1 MYSSIHF
8 RRFSNRTLTV
18 ASAALLF
25 AVVLNST
32 AKAHDDS
39 DDNKLSVYLD
49 RDVHPTGLNDKCGTP
64 QLWQGAGNAA
74 TGFQRLRDVDDG
86 VELAIKGV
94 LRSIGGDQR
103 STYVDSDGVVHI
115 EVPSGN
121 QTQPSVQ
128 TNRAK
133 WNFAY
138 SVDVGLKAGNPMLD
152 SYDAELW
159 IDLDPSK
166 RTKFLKLKLEKYT
179 PPAPAPASCGDS
191 NLTGYGWFSNGS
203 PVIGDDEGPVTGT
216 TAFQVSQN
224 SQNLGFYLSLID
236 ADPHTPGVQPY
247 TFGPGQFDVILSI
260 KRHRHGHGHH
270 DHDSDRTTLHV
281 VFDVVDAATQT
292 P

>member
-1 MYSSIHF
+1 M
-8 RRFSNRTLTV
+8 LT
-18 ASAALLF
+18 ATAAAFVL
-25 AVVLNST
+25 AVVANAT
-32 AKAHDDS
+32 AKAHDW
-39 DDNKLSVYLD
+39 DDEGSPVYLD
-49 RDVHPTGLNDKCGTP
+49 RDVHPTGTNDKCGTP
-64 QLWQGAGNAA
+64 QLWQGSGNAA

-94 LRSIGGDQR
+94 YRSIGGDIR
-103 STYVDSDGVVHI
+103 STYVDEDGVVHI

-166 RTKFLKLKLEKYT
+166 RTKFLKLKLQKYT
-179 PPAPAPASCGDS
+179 APDPAPTTCTDR
-191 NLTGYGWFSNGS
+191 NLNGFGWFSQGT
-203 PVIGDDEGPVTGT
+203 PIIPDDEGPVTGA
-216 TAFQVSQN
+216 TALQVSQN

-260 KRHRHGHGHH
+260 KRHGHGHWHH